1 VFLHT
6 HVLYVYFVSPYF
18 YHDAFMHH
26 PMHLL
31 DAPVPNVH
39 VSGVHDQQLQRGA
52 LILKDETAK
61 LQT

>member
-1 VFLHT
+1 
-6 HVLYVYFVSPYF
+6 
-18 YHDAFMHH
+18 MHH